1 MIVCGCLITPDI
13 SMLSGSVFTE
23 LEMHCKTLIEWAYYG
38 AMKITARKDL
48 CCHCSKQ
55 GAQQDK
61 ELKKLFKTVLPIC
74 DGCRAESKKVYKRG
88 PIKTAAANRK
98 RKENS

>member
-1 MIVCGCLITPDI
+1 
-13 SMLSGSVFTE
+13 
-23 LEMHCKTLIEWAYYG
+23 MHCKTPIEWAYY
-38 AMKITARKDL
+38 AATKIAVPRDF

-74 DGCRAESKKVYKRG
+74 DGCRAESKKVYQRG
-88 PIKTAAANRK
+88 PTKAAAANQK